1 MSASCGRQRKL
12 LSSYL
17 SSLIS
22 SERFSTI
29 QSMLPHL
36 RVVHLTAELP
46 SLLLLLLLL
55 LLLPVLVPAFVASVS
70 SCLSALS
77 ARSH

>member
-55 LLLPVLVPAFVASVS
+55 LLPVLVPAFVASVS